1 MMNNPDLST
10 RLKLMGV
17 DVASFGDFFADARQP
32 QSKAVRQPVTDDLQV
47 EIVRPKPS
55 KHRKVDLTDGP
66 VKSLTYHDPFSATY
80 KKYIFTEDGQYL
92 LGGMMIGDVGDFTK
106 LVAITKKK
114 VSLESEVNLIA
125 RGSSTCRLRNSSLG
139 LPATGRKTATI
150 LMTTPRSAHVM

>member
-1 MMNNPDLST
+1 MNNPDLST

-17 DVASFGDFFADARQP
+17 DVASFGDFFADTRPTRFSPAP
-32 QSKAVRQPVTDDLQV
+32 QAVTDTLQV
-47 EIVRPKPS
+47 EIVQPKPS
-55 KHRKVDLTDGP
+55 KHRKVDVTEGP

-114 VSLESEVNLIA
+114 VSNIVHASVD
-125 RGSSTCRLRNSSLG
+125 G
-139 LPATGRKTATI
+139 
-150 LMTTPRSAHVM
+150 